1 MESYNLSLL
10 TKRLFESE
18 FNLISS
24 KTLREILGVKNE
36 RTYYRIVNDF
46 ISNEILVRIEKDKYY
61 ITNRAIDTFEIA
73 NFLYQPSYISL
84 ETALNYWGILS
95 QFPFEITSVT
105 VKKSIIKNYNEKKYS
120 YGHVASKYFGM
131 FTKKNNILIALPEK
145 ALFDQL
151 YFASKGI
158 KLIDFDEYDLSHI
171 NRKTFFEICHRL
183 NANKEIINLSK
194 KYIK

>member
-1 MESYNLSLL
+1 
-10 TKRLFESE
+10 
-18 FNLISS
+18 
-24 KTLREILGVKNE
+24 
-36 RTYYRIVNDF
+36 
-46 ISNEILVRIEKDKYY
+46 
-61 ITNRAIDTFEIA
+61 
-73 NFLYQPSYISL
+73 
-84 ETALNYWGILS
+84 
-95 QFPFEITSVT
+95 
-105 VKKSIIKNYNEKKYS
+105 
-120 YGHVASKYFGM
+120 M